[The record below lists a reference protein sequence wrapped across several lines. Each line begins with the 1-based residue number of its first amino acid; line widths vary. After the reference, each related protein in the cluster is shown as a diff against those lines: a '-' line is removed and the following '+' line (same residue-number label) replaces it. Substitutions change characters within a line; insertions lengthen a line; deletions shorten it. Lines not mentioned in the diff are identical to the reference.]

1 MEDEEATTTIEVE
14 EVSTTKEDKDTTEE
28 GVTEEAAR
36 VWAREVSEEVTIM
49 AEVLAVAVV
58 VEVEVTTE
66 VGEVMVDRMEEDMVA
81 REAMVVKG
89 DLEMEEVMKQ
99 GKEDVEAW
107 EEVNEWEVKEGV
119 DMLLP

>member
-1 MEDEEATTTIEVE
+1 MVEALGVVE
-14 EVSTTKEDKDTTEE
+14 
-28 GVTEEAAR
+28 
-36 VWAREVSEEVTIM
+36 
-49 AEVLAVAVV
+49 V

-89 DLEMEEVMKQ
+89 DLVMEEVMKQ